1 MNPCPDSPVKS
12 AAPRSIFRKTG
23 VLALLVLAAII
34 LNAFYFAYHE
44 SGEDYDRISKDL
56 EGKLKI
62 ADTLLINEIEKLKVL
77 AGIVK
82 GQQLKFLHFMDYDR
96 IRPIKL
102 MLQTISS
109 KHDLEMLFLFDENK
123 KLLVSN
129 SFHVEDGD
137 SMLNRY
143 LLEEQDKQTGLI
155 EIPAAILAKYKFAI
169 APIRPEGDTVLC
181 FKSTVHLVHD
191 LGNVYGYVVLVKPLT
206 NNKPLGLRMTEM
218 TQADIVIYDRHDR
231 PVLSTLRGLN
241 VAFPHDDRLNYLGKS
256 YFIRVKK
263 LSDQA
268 GEPIGTLAVAIDSR
282 DFLQHRKRLLMSSL
296 LPSLFTIII
305 FFILCVLLKSRIINR
320 VNQLSKVLRA
330 VTIGEADLGI
340 RMKISALEKEGFRPD
355 EVESMCLD
363 FNRMMGMLETT
374 FMKTQEQAE
383 LLLNQKDKITAL
395 YQHNDMIL
403 NTAGEGIYGVDIKGL
418 TTFANQTSLQK
429 TGFTSENFLGKN
441 QHELIHHTKEDGSPY
456 SFEECPIHLSIVHN
470 KVYQVA
476 DELFW
481 HRDGSSFPVEYI
493 CSPIVEGEDVT
504 GAVVVFK
511 DITERKRMEAEK
523 EKMQEQ
529 LVHSQKMEAIGTLAG
544 GIAHDFNNML
554 TAILG
559 YSEFTVTMMRKDKT
573 DPAYVKYLEQISMAA
588 RRAGNLT
595 RQLLLFSRRQPM
607 EYTPIDLNL
616 SIDELLKMLG
626 RLIGENITITAN
638 LAPDLRPFLGD
649 KGNVEQV
656 IMNLTVNAKDAMPQG
671 GSLTIS
677 TENVVLDEQ
686 YCKRFSLARPGCFVR
701 LAVEDTGEGMNEET
715 QRHIFDPFFTT
726 KETGKGTGLGLSV
739 VYGIMQKHKGWIN
752 VSSQPGQGTLFEV
765 FFPAAPPL
773 QKENGSTEPESLN
786 AFVGAGE
793 RILLVEDDEV
803 VREIASTALREH
815 NYTILECGNIKE
827 AKGIF
832 EKEQGQIDLL
842 FSDVVLP
849 DESGIQLAENLL
861 AQHPE
866 LPILLTSGYSDEQSQ
881 HEIINEKGYRFLQK
895 PYDITVLLRAVEE
908 VLKNHK

>member
-1 MNPCPDSPVKS
+1 ML
-12 AAPRSIFRKTG
+12 
-23 VLALLVLAAII
+23 LAVII
-34 LNAFYFAYHE
+34 LNGFYYAYRE
-44 SGEDYDRISKDL
+44 SDKGYDRISKDL

-62 ADTLLINEIEKLKVL
+62 ADTLLVNEMEKLEVL

-82 GQQLKFLHFMDYDR
+82 GRQLKFLDLLDYDR
-96 IRPIKL
+96 IRSIKL

-109 KHDLEMLFLFDENK
+109 KHDIEMLFLFDENK
-123 KLLVSN
+123 KLLASN
-129 SFHVEDGD
+129 SFQ
-137 SMLNRY
+137 
-143 LLEEQDKQTGLI
+143 EEVGVFSLSKYLI
-155 EIPAAILAKYKFAI
+155 EDQDNQTSLVEIPSAILNNNKFAF
-169 APIRPEGDTVLC
+169 APIHPEGDIVLC
-181 FKSTVHLVHD
+181 FKSTVHLIHD
-191 LGNVYGYVVLVKPLT
+191 LGNIYGYVVLVKPLT
-206 NNKPLGLRMTEM
+206 NNKTLGLRMAEM
-218 TQADIVIYDRHDR
+218 TQADIVVYDRHDR
-231 PVLSTLRGLN
+231 PVLSNFSGSN
-241 VAFPHDDRLNYLGKS
+241 IPFPHGDRLNYLGKS
-256 YFIRVKK
+256 YFVRVKN
-263 LSDQA
+263 LTDQA
-268 GEPIGTLAVAIDSR
+268 GEPIGTLAVAVDSQ

-305 FFILCVLLKSRIINR
+305 FIILFFLLKSRIINR
-320 VNQLSKVLRA
+320 VNQLRKVLGA

-340 RMKISALEKEGFRPD
+340 RLKILALEKEDFRPD
-355 EVESMCLD
+355 EVEGMCLD
-363 FNRMMGMLETT
+363 FNRMMDMLETT
-374 FMKTQEQAE
+374 FMQTQEQAE
-383 LLLNQKDKITAL
+383 LLSKQKDKITAL
-395 YQHNDMIL
+395 YQQNDMIL

-418 TTFANQTSLQK
+418 TIFANQAASQM
-429 TGFTSENFLGKN
+429 TGFTQENFLGKN
-441 QHELIHHTKEDGSPY
+441 QHELIHHTKEDGCPY
-456 SFEECPIHLSIVHN
+456 SYEECPIHLSIVHN
-470 KVYQVA
+470 RVYRVQ

-493 CSPIVEGEDVT
+493 CSPIVEGENVT

-559 YSEFTVTMMRKDKT
+559 YSEFAVTMMRKDKT
-573 DPAYVKYLEQISMAA
+573 DPVYVKYLEQISMAA

-656 IMNLTVNAKDAMPQG
+656 IMNLAVNAKDAMPQG

-686 YCKRFSLARPGCFVR
+686 YCKRFSLAQPGHFVR
-701 LAVEDTGEGMNEET
+701 LVVEDTGEGMDEET
-715 QRHIFDPFFTT
+715 QHHIFEPFFTT

-739 VYGIMQKHKGWIN
+739 VYGIMQQHKGWIN
-752 VSSQPGQGTLFEV
+752 VSSQHGQGTLFEV
-765 FFPAAPPL
+765 FFPAAPL
-773 QKENGSTEPESLN
+773 QKENRSTKPESLN

-793 RILLVEDDEV
+793 RILLVEDDEE
-803 VREIASTALREH
+803 VRKIASTVLRDH
-815 NYTILECGNIKE
+815 NYTILESGNVKE
-827 AKGIF
+827 AQGIF

-881 HEIINEKGYRFLQK
+881 YEIINEKGYRFLQK
-895 PYDITVLLRAVEE
+895 PYEIAVLLQTVKE